1 MQTFNFDVAVIGSGI
16 VGTSLA
22 YHAALQGKKV
32 VVLERDAQS
41 WGATIR
47 NFGMV
52 WPIGQPASLFPR
64 AMKSRKHWMD
74 LAEQAG
80 FWASPVGSLHLA
92 YHEDEAEVLNEL
104 AAGNRGYEVQW
115 LSPGLVHQQ
124 CDSVR
129 ADGLLGGLYS
139 STEVNVDP
147 RQALPAIQQWLMR
160 ELEVEYW
167 FNAAAI
173 ACRQGE
179 VWLTH
184 QMIFADEIYIATGS
198 DFEHLFPEVFAE
210 APFTKC
216 KLQMMRT
223 APQPHQWVLG
233 PMLCAGL
240 TLQHYGAFKD
250 LPALAKVKQRFAAS
264 MQPYNEKGIHV
275 LVSQTADGAITLG
288 DSHEYGPGFDPF
300 ISESINQMILDY
312 LDTFFICPDRSIAE
326 RWTGV
331 YAKLTDGKSEYVH
344 EVEQGVTIV
353 NGLGGAGM
361 TLSLGLAEEIVHGVY
376 PASSASITVQG

>member
-1 MQTFNFDVAVIGSGI
+1 MQTFHFDVAVIGSGI

-32 VVLERDAQS
+32 VVLERDARS

-52 WPIGQPASLFPR
+52 WPIGQPAALLPR
-64 AMKSRKHWMD
+64 ALKSRKYWME
-74 LAEQAG
+74 LAERAG

-92 YHEDEAEVLNEL
+92 YHEDEAAVLQEFTTLN
-104 AAGNRGYEVQW
+104 AGYDVQW

-129 ADGLLGGLYS
+129 EDGLLGGLYS

-147 RQALPAIQQWLMR
+147 RQALPAIQRWLS
-160 ELEVEYW
+160 EQLQVEYW
-167 FNAAAI
+167 FGAAAV

-179 VWLTH
+179 VWLSDK
-184 QMIFADEIYIATGS
+184 MIFADEIYIATGA
-198 DFEHLFPEVFAE
+198 DFEHLYPEVFAE

-223 APQPHQWVLG
+223 APQPDSWTLG

-240 TLQHYGAFKD
+240 TLQHYGAFRD
-250 LPALAKVKQRFAAS
+250 LPSLEKVKQRFTET

-300 ISESINQMILDY
+300 ISESINQLILDY
-312 LDTFFICPDRSIAE
+312 LDTFFVCPDRNIAE

-344 EVEQGVTIV
+344 EVEVGVTIV

-361 TLSLGLAEEIVHGVY
+361 TLSLGLAEEIVQGVY
-376 PASSASITVQG
+376 PATASVLSAQG